1 MTTSHPNPAPQ
12 NIPNKSTGPKTDR
25 GKKRSSQNALKHGL
39 TSAQMIGPDEIA
51 TYEYYCRSLIEEYDL
66 TTFTEIILAER
77 CANCY
82 VRLQRGNLAENQL
95 FERAKIKNRL
105 HAPEMEELQLPTRLM
120 RKYTVNSLAGVYDLR
135 HQTNAERLAEIYNMQ
150 SEVFSCLARGVKT
163 LNGIEEHSETVF
175 QRLEHLAELAGMNIG
190 CLFKGENDQ
199 QSLAAAVMLADI
211 TSLPSEVLAYASC
224 EPVKFTPYKSQIE
237 GFLEMLSEEIA
248 AELGCFSI
256 DVKLNKI
263 RELNERCTLP
273 DITELDSLSRY
284 NNSLNNQFSKALGEL
299 RQVVKERRE
308 SEVKEEAIN
317 QAEPRS
323 RRRQG

>member
-1 MTTSHPNPAPQ
+1 MTTSHPTPAPQ
-12 NIPNKSTGPKTDR
+12 SAPNKSTGPKTDR

-39 TSAQMIGPDEIA
+39 TATQIIGPDEIA
-51 TYEYYCRSLIEEYDL
+51 AYEYYCRSLIEEYDL

-150 SEVFSCLARGVKT
+150 SEVFSCLAKGIKT
-163 LNGIEEHSETVF
+163 LNSIEEHADTVF
-175 QRLEHLAELAGMNIG
+175 QKLEHLAELAGMKVG
-190 CLFKGENDQ
+190 CLFKAENDQ
-199 QSLAAAVMLADI
+199 QGLASAVMWADI
-211 TSLPSEVLAYASC
+211 TSLPSEVMDYASC
-224 EPVKFTPYKSQIE
+224 EPFEFIPYQSQVK
-237 GFLEMLSEEIA
+237 GFLELLSEEIA

-256 DVKLNKI
+256 HVKLNEI
-263 RELNERCTLP
+263 RQLNERCTLP
-273 DITELDSLSRY
+273 DMTELESLSRY

-317 QAEPRS
+317 HVEPRS